1 MTLAIIGA
9 GASGLVAATEAAK
22 RGFRVTVYEKNAKV
36 GRKILATGNGR
47 CNISNQNI
55 SISNYHG
62 ATPAFANPTIARF
75 GTKKCIEYFSELGLE
90 MIEGE
95 NGRLYPMNQQSS
107 SVVDMLFY
115 ECKRR
120 GVEFLLQS
128 EVDRLENNDG
138 KFSLSINNKNHLYDY
153 CLIATGGLAMP
164 ALGSNDS
171 GYRFALSFGHKLI
184 SPRPS
189 LVQLVCEEAAIREL
203 SGVKVDGNIEVWAG
217 QQKTKNAR
225 GDILFTNY
233 GISGS
238 AVLEISS
245 AVSSALFHDQKVFV
259 TIDLM
264 PDFSKE
270 QLEGLLQKRLKHA
283 NEKSLTL
290 WLEGIVNKK
299 LASFIIHSAQLS
311 KQTTLV
317 SMLGAKEIKKL
328 CHTLKNIKL
337 HITDTKGFQN
347 AEVTAGGVDVEDIN
361 PHTFESKLVKNLY
374 FSGEVLDIDGDCGG
388 YNLHFAWASGFI
400 VGQEIRRTKQ

>member
-9 GASGLVAATEAAK
+9 GASGLVAAIEAAK
-22 RGFRVTVYEKNAKV
+22 RDFHVTIYEKNAKI

-55 SISNYHG
+55 SSSNYHG
-62 ATPAFANPTIARF
+62 AMPTFVKPALARF
-75 GTKKCIEYFSELGLE
+75 GTKKCVEYFAELGLE
-90 MIEGE
+90 MTEGE

-107 SVVDMLFY
+107 TVVDMLFY

-128 EVDRLENNDG
+128 EVSRLEMVDDR
-138 KFSLSINNKNHLYDY
+138 FSLTANDKKRVFNN

-164 ALGSNDS
+164 VLGSCDS
-171 GYRFALSFGHKLI
+171 GYKFACSLGHKLI
-184 SPRPS
+184 SPHPS
-189 LVQLVCEEAAIREL
+189 LVQLVCEEAWLQEL

-217 QQKTKNAR
+217 QQKTKSAR

-238 AVLEISS
+238 AVLDISS
-245 AVSSALFHDQKVFV
+245 AASRALFYEQKVFV
-259 TIDLM
+259 IIDLT
-264 PDFSKE
+264 PNFSKE
-270 QLEGLLQKRLKHA
+270 QLENLLQKRVKYA
-283 NEKSLTL
+283 NEKPLTL

-299 LASFIIHSAQLS
+299 LAPFIVHSAELP
-311 KQTTLV
+311 KQITAA

-328 CHTLKNIKL
+328 CYTLKHIKL
-337 HITDTKGFQN
+337 HVSGTKGFQS

-361 PHTFESKLVKNLY
+361 PKTFESKLVKNLY

-388 YNLHFAWASGFI
+388 YNLHFAWASGFV
-400 VGQEIRRTKQ
+400 VGQEVQAQK